1 VASVHFDREYEGELE
16 EVRDGLLR
24 MAGVVEQMIV
34 DSVKSALTQD
44 RELARL
50 TIERDAIVNR
60 LEVESD
66 EHCLVIL
73 ARRQPMAGDLRF
85 VTLSLKMVTDL
96 ERIGDLAVNI
106 AERALDLADHPQ
118 QPWPWDKLENLARVV
133 RTMIRDAIQAFVDKD
148 PVKACEV
155 IDRDEQADELYWS
168 IFRSA
173 LDVMRKMP
181 ETVHDGV
188 HFQSIAKFLER
199 MGDHSTNLAEQ
210 VVFMV
215 KGKDIRHSARKK
227 TDPLLP

>member
-1 VASVHFDREYEGELE
+1 VASVHFDREYEGQLE

-34 DSVKSALTQD
+34 DSVRSALTQD
-44 RELARL
+44 RVLARE

-66 EHCLVIL
+66 EHCLLIL

-85 VTLSLKMVTDL
+85 VTLALKMVTDL

-106 AERALDLADHPQ
+106 AERAIDLADHPH
-118 QPWPWDKLENLARVV
+118 QPWPWDKIETLARVV
-133 RTMIRDAIQAFVDKD
+133 RAMIRDAIQAFVDKD
-148 PVKACEV
+148 VVKAHEV
-155 IDRDEQADELYWS
+155 IARDEQADELYWS

-173 LDVMRKMP
+173 LEVMRKLP
-181 ETVHDGV
+181 DTVHDGV

-210 VVFMV
+210 VIFMI

-227 TDPLLP
+227 SDPLLP

>member
-1 VASVHFDREYEGELE
+1 VPRVHLDREYEGQLE
-16 EVRDGLLR
+16 EVREGLLR

-44 RELARL
+44 RSLARD
-50 TIERDAIVNR
+50 TIDRDRIVNR

-66 EHCLVIL
+66 EHCLLIL

-85 VTLSLKMVTDL
+85 VTLALKMVTDL

-106 AERALDLADHPQ
+106 AERAVDLADHPQ
-118 QPWPWDKLENLARVV
+118 QPWPWDKIESLARMV
-133 RTMIRDAIQAFVDKD
+133 RAMIRDAIQAFVDKD
-148 PVKACEV
+148 VPKAEDV
-155 IDRDEQADELYWS
+155 IDRDAKVDELYWS

-173 LDVMRKMP
+173 LEVMRKMP
-181 ETVHDGV
+181 DTVHDGV

-210 VVFMV
+210 VIFLV
-215 KGKDIRHSARKK
+215 KGKDVRHAVRKK
-227 TDPLLP
+227 NDTL

>member
-1 VASVHFDREYEGELE
+1 MGSVHFDREYEGQLE

-34 DSVKSALTQD
+34 DSIRAALTQD
-44 RELARL
+44 RVLARE

-85 VTLSLKMVTDL
+85 VTLALKMVTDL

-106 AERALDLADHPQ
+106 SERAIDLADHPIHT
-118 QPWPWDKLENLARVV
+118 WPWDKIESLARLV

-148 PVKACEV
+148 ATKAHEV
-155 IDRDEQADELYWS
+155 IARDEQADELYWS

-173 LDVMRKMP
+173 LEVMRKVP
-181 ETVHDGV
+181 DSVHDGV
-188 HFQSIAKFLER
+188 HFQSVAKFLER
-199 MGDHSTNLAEQ
+199 IGDHSTNLAEQ

-215 KGKDIRHSARKK
+215 KGKDIRHVKHRK
-227 TDPLLP
+227 DQPIAG

>member
-1 VASVHFDREYEGELE
+1 VASVHFDREYEGQLE

-34 DSVKSALTQD
+34 DSVRSALTQD
-44 RELARL
+44 RVLARE
-50 TIERDAIVNR
+50 TIDRDAIVNR

-85 VTLSLKMVTDL
+85 VTLALKMVTDL

-118 QPWPWDKLENLARVV
+118 QPWPWDKIEQLARIV
-133 RTMIRDAIQAFVDKD
+133 RAMIRDAIQAFVDRD
-148 PVKACEV
+148 VDKAHAV
-155 IDRDEQADELYWS
+155 IERDEQADELYWS
-168 IFRSA
+168 VFRSA
-173 LDVMRKMP
+173 LELMRKLP
-181 ETVHDGV
+181 DTVHDGV

-199 MGDHSTNLAEQ
+199 MGDHSTNIAEQ
-210 VVFMV
+210 VIFMI
-215 KGKDIRHSARKK
+215 KGKDIRHIKAKK
-227 TDPLLP
+227 VDPLLP

>member
-1 VASVHFDREYEGELE
+1 MVSVHFDREYEGQLE

-34 DSVKSALTQD
+34 DSLRSALTQD
-44 RELARL
+44 RVLARE

-85 VTLSLKMVTDL
+85 VALALKMVTDL

-118 QPWPWDKLENLARVV
+118 QPWPWDKIESLARVV
-133 RTMIRDAIQAFVDKD
+133 RTMIKDAIQAFVDKD
-148 PVKACEV
+148 PAKALDV
-155 IDRDEQADELYWS
+155 IGRDGQADELYWS

-173 LDVMRKMP
+173 LEVMRKTP
-181 ETVHDGV
+181 DSVHDGV

-199 MGDHSTNLAEQ
+199 MGDHGTNLAEQ
-210 VVFMV
+210 VIFMV
-215 KGKDIRHSARKK
+215 KGKDIRHATRKK
-227 TDPLLP
+227 ADPLSP

>member
-1 VASVHFDREYEGELE
+1 MSVHFDREYEGQLE

-44 RELARL
+44 RVLARE
-50 TIERDAIVNR
+50 TIDRDATVNR

-73 ARRQPMAGDLRF
+73 ARRQPVAGDLRF
-85 VTLSLKMVTDL
+85 VTLALKMVTDL

-106 AERALDLADHPQ
+106 AERAVDLADHPQ
-118 QPWPWDKLENLARVV
+118 HPWPWDKIENLARLV
-133 RTMIRDAIQAFVDKD
+133 RTMIRDAIQAFVDRD
-148 PVKACEV
+148 PAKAHEV
-155 IDRDEQADELYWS
+155 IGRDEQADELYWS

-173 LDVMRKMP
+173 LDVMRKVP
-181 ETVHDGV
+181 DSVQDGV

-199 MGDHSTNLAEQ
+199 IGDHATNLAEQ
-210 VVFMV
+210 VIFMI
-215 KGKDIRHSARKK
+215 KGKDIRHATRKK

>member
-1 VASVHFDREYEGELE
+1 MPRVHLDREYEGQLE
-16 EVRDGLLR
+16 EVREGLLR

-44 RELARL
+44 RSLARD
-50 TIERDAIVNR
+50 TIDRDRIVNR

-66 EHCLVIL
+66 EHCLLIL

-85 VTLSLKMVTDL
+85 VTLALKMVTDL

-106 AERALDLADHPQ
+106 AERAVDLADHPQ
-118 QPWPWDKLENLARVV
+118 QPWPWDKIESLARMV
-133 RTMIRDAIQAFVDKD
+133 RAMIRDAIQAFVDKD
-148 PVKACEV
+148 VPKAEDV
-155 IDRDEQADELYWS
+155 IDRDAKVDELYWS

-173 LDVMRKMP
+173 LEVMRKMP
-181 ETVHDGV
+181 DTVHDGV

-210 VVFMV
+210 VIFLV
-215 KGKDIRHSARKK
+215 KGKDVRHAVRKK
-227 TDPLLP
+227 NDTL

>member
-1 VASVHFDREYEGELE
+1 VSVHFDREYEGQLE

-34 DSVKSALTQD
+34 DSVRSALTQD
-44 RELARL
+44 RVLARE
-50 TIERDAIVNR
+50 TIERDATVNR

-85 VTLSLKMVTDL
+85 VTLALKMVTDL

-106 AERALDLADHPQ
+106 AERAIDLADHPE
-118 QPWPWDKLENLARVV
+118 QPWPWDKIESLARVV

-148 PVKACEV
+148 AAKAHEV

-173 LDVMRKMP
+173 LEVMRKAP
-181 ETVHDGV
+181 DSVHDGV

-210 VVFMV
+210 VIFMV

-227 TDPLLP
+227 TDPLLR

>member
-1 VASVHFDREYEGELE
+1 MASVHFDREYEGELE